1 MADSLDFD
9 WFSFDLANG
18 QELTLEVDWGEDGVA
33 RAETTLT
40 VSDEDGMTLLRS
52 FADATDW
59 SGDGAAF
66 VDDALWVAIDGDD
79 DFERTF
85 TWLVE
90 ADGGLSLDD
99 APIGALGAMAGE
111 VVDAAESGLFF
122 DADILF
128 GEQIAIGDVFIG
140 GDGSE
145 TYRVTAESEGETV
158 TIVDFH
164 TGAGGDTLDIS
175 DLLGTGMGS
184 LDVAYDSR
192 SESTTL
198 TVSGI
203 GSGDTVIV
211 VCGADLTCDFDTYV
225 VTDTVI

>member
-1 MADSLDFD
+1 MDFD

-18 QELTLEVDWGEDGVA
+18 QELTLEVDWGEGGVG
-33 RAETTLT
+33 RAETTLAL
-40 VSDEDGMTLLRS
+40 SDEGGVTLLRS
-52 FADATDW
+52 FADATEW
-59 SGDGAAF
+59 SGDGAALA
-66 VDDALWVAIDGDD
+66 DDAVWVAIDSDSGY
-79 DFERTF
+79 EGSF
-85 TWLVE
+85 TWLPE
-90 ADGGLSLDD
+90 ADGGLTLDD
-99 APIGALGAMAGE
+99 APIGALSAVADQVAGADE
-111 VVDAAESGLFF
+111 DGLFF
-122 DADILF
+122 GADILF
-128 GEQIAIGDVFIG
+128 GEQIAIGDVLIG

-145 TYRVTAESEGETV
+145 TYRVTSESEGETV

-175 DLLGTGMGS
+175 DLLATGTGS

-211 VCGADLTCDFDTYV
+211 VCGADLTSDFDTHV
-225 VTDTVI
+225 ITDTII